1 MKKYL
6 VSRIFG
12 VFVFLCSVMIVLSLS
27 PLFNVCYAVGD
38 KIDASKLKDY
48 YLESDDAD
56 TKNRFI
62 NGYGVIQDRSGY
74 SGSTKFGLIDKN
86 YNVVLEPDTY
96 FQIEF
101 DPMDKNIIYGY
112 IDPYSKFGDIY
123 KITNK
128 GLIKINKEMYG
139 ISHSFIYSYNADT
152 TTGEDS
158 YFNTFNMVSVR
169 NKNSEYGVIN
179 RNGDVVMEF
188 SKDYYYSVHGSLIV
202 RNEISDNNEL
212 SVPILKNA
220 EIIDEKG
227 NVLTNTKYDKINIFL
242 DYSSSKPEVIGIVVT
257 KGKNINLL
265 SLNEYKEVLDWS
277 YKSFMSYKSYIIA
290 QNSEGKWGL
299 LNKGFQV
306 VIRFD
311 YEDIDLTT
319 GTLYGYKN
327 GIKELIKFP
336 EDKPKVSLN
345 TKITANLPT
354 FDITLNGVK
363 IENNARLYPFIVHN
377 DITYFPMTYY
387 DSRFLNLKTEWNSK
401 TGLKVLKGDESS
413 GYIADTTK
421 IKHPSTMNP
430 TLAVFDI
437 HINGKEINNQNE
449 PYPLLLYKDITYFP
463 MTWRFGVDEF
473 GWEYKFTNEKGLVI
487 NSH

>member
-1 MKKYL
+1 
-6 VSRIFG
+6 
-12 VFVFLCSVMIVLSLS
+12 
-27 PLFNVCYAVGD
+27 
-38 KIDASKLKDY
+38 
-48 YLESDDAD
+48 
-56 TKNRFI
+56 
-62 NGYGVIQDRSGY
+62 
-74 SGSTKFGLIDKN
+74 
-86 YNVVLEPDTY
+86 
-96 FQIEF
+96 
-101 DPMDKNIIYGY
+101 
-112 IDPYSKFGDIY
+112 
-123 KITNK
+123 
-128 GLIKINKEMYG
+128 
-139 ISHSFIYSYNADT
+139 
-152 TTGEDS
+152 
-158 YFNTFNMVSVR
+158 
-169 NKNSEYGVIN
+169 
-179 RNGDVVMEF
+179 
-188 SKDYYYSVHGSLIV
+188 
-202 RNEISDNNEL
+202 
-212 SVPILKNA
+212 
-220 EIIDEKG
+220 
-227 NVLTNTKYDKINIFL
+227 
-242 DYSSSKPEVIGIVVT
+242 
-257 KGKNINLL
+257 
-265 SLNEYKEVLDWS
+265 
-277 YKSFMSYKSYIIA
+277 MSYKCYIIA

-345 TKITANLPT
+345 TKITAKLPT

-449 PYPLLLYKDITYFP
+449 PYPLLLYKDITVF
-463 MTWRFGVDEF
+463 V
-473 GWEYKFTNEKGLVI
+473 N
-487 NSH
+487 